1 MSRGLL
7 KGKPAGTLATIML
20 SLGVIADAAVGE
32 AVFGFSGWSVG
43 YLPTAIAIDR
53 LNEMGYEIEA
63 VELGGNSNQL
73 LAAATRD
80 IDITAIAQIMDAID
94 QGLDSQFF
102 QAANTNEFV
111 MVARAGYDTC
121 AALDGRPVGISSVS
135 SFDGQL
141 AIQWFANACP
151 RAEPRMMLVEGSENR
166 LAGLLAGQI
175 DASPIDLQDWT
186 LLDLERPGDFMVVE
200 DLTES
205 MPILRVAFA
214 APKSFIA
221 DNEQLIED
229 WIRVH
234 LQVYRE
240 IYEDP
245 QILVDAGIE
254 LLRQIDPAALPAI
267 VDSFV
272 EAAVWPVEGN
282 LTDESVQATIDFFN
296 NDGEPF
302 EHISAPADVV
312 NRTMLDAVLAGQQQ
326 RSPAAR

>member
-1 MSRGLL
+1 MRRGLL
-7 KGKPAGTLATIML
+7 AGKLVATIAVLEL
-20 SLGVIADAAVGE
+20 SMSVLPVDVASAATGE

-43 YLPTAIAIDR
+43 YLPTAIAIER
-53 LNEMGYEIEA
+53 LNQMGYEIET

-73 LAAATRD
+73 MAAATRD
-80 IDITAIAQIMDAID
+80 IDITAIAQVMDVID

-111 MVARAGYDTC
+111 MVARAGYGAC
-121 AALDGRPVGISSVS
+121 ASLDGRPVGISSVS

-141 AIQWFANACP
+141 AIQWLAATCP
-151 RAEPRMMLVEGSENR
+151 DAEPRLMLVEGSENR

-186 LLDLERPGDFMVVE
+186 LLNLERPGEFVVAE
-200 DLTES
+200 DLTKS
-205 MPILRVAFA
+205 MPILRAAFA
-214 APKSFIA
+214 APRSFIA

-234 LQVYRE
+234 LQVYTE
-240 IYEDP
+240 IYDNR
-245 QILVDAGIE
+245 QILIDAGIE
-254 LLRQIDPAALPAI
+254 LLGQIDAAALPSI

-272 EAAVWPVEGN
+272 EAAIWPIEGN

-302 EHISAPADVV
+302 ERISAPADVV
-312 NRTMLDAVLAGQQQ
+312 NRTMLDAVLAGQ
-326 RSPAAR
+326 